1 MRDRYLFIRP
11 ILVTLALFIIVAG
24 AQPVFAQAASPSL
37 PYEEAANKD
46 LDAWRELLRTGK
58 YDELEK
64 IGDDLRA
71 NNSKYRNGRGRLWR
85 YTWAALTREHHTM
98 TEEDFKRSF
107 EWLEGWL
114 KAHPKSINARLS
126 MANVWEKYA
135 FFARGGRVAPQ
146 TAEAQLQTFAERS
159 EKASKYLDEIQEI
172 TDQVDNVYRRLRIE
186 LSKGSGEKP
195 DVNLVY
201 DGLKDDPRNLELVHG
216 MAICLLPR
224 WFGEPGELEKFADEV
239 VRRTKKSCG
248 QLQYVTA
255 AVAVKEFL
263 KSYLLDTHDFDYAR
277 LKQGF
282 RDLERLYPESREH
295 LDDEVH
301 FAFMAGDLE
310 TVYANMAKLGDH
322 PHPDSWKYTE
332 IDLGA
337 FRKRITPDMLAGD
350 QKRLL
355 LGHPQTIL
363 ALNAVAGTLAVSMNW
378 TFGVRIHEIE
388 TGKRRGWVFLE
399 EIEAESVSIHPKAGL
414 IIGGF
419 RRQPGLMLY
428 SLANGQ
434 SGGLEPSPDKIVR
447 TTFSAKGD
455 LMAVVDAKGMVVVID
470 LKTGKPSHEFP
481 AKTPRDIRG
490 VAFNGDATKVA
501 ASAVS
506 GDLWVFDLEAE
517 QQAEPRK
524 IAFAPQSLRSVAQSD
539 KHLAIGTS
547 AGEVRVLDGT
557 TFNEIAAWKS
567 DPLEVPTLAFS
578 PDGKQLAIG
587 RRSENWDTII
597 DTPLFV
603 WSFQIEKSPRALKGH
618 KLGVNRVRFADDK
631 TLLSGS
637 HDWTIRV
644 WDVP

>member
-1 MRDRYLFIRP
+1 MRGG
-11 ILVTLALFIIVAG
+11 ALFYRSILIALTFLMG
-24 AQPVFAQAASPSL
+24 NTLSSRAQEVITSL
-37 PYEEAANKD
+37 SYEEATKKD
-46 LDAWRELLRTGK
+46 LSEWRDLLRQGK
-58 YDELEK
+58 FDELEK

-71 NNSKYRNGRGRLWR
+71 KNSKYRNGRGRLWR
-85 YTWAALTREHHTM
+85 YTWTALSDDHDKM
-98 TEEDFKRSF
+98 NEEDYQRSF
-107 EWLEGWL
+107 GWLEAWL

-146 TAEAQLQTFAERS
+146 TAEAQLKMFAERS
-159 EKASKYLDEIQEI
+159 ERASKYLDEIEEI

-186 LSKGSGEKP
+186 LSKGAGEKP

-201 DGLKDDPRNLELVHG
+201 DGLKDDPKNLELVHG

-239 VRRTKKSCG
+239 VRRTKKTCG
-248 QLQYVTA
+248 QMQYVTA

-301 FAFMAGDLE
+301 FAFMADDLE

-322 PHPDSWKYTE
+322 PHPDSWRYTE
-332 IDLGA
+332 IDLGG
-337 FRKRITPDMLAGD
+337 FRKRITPEMLAGD

-355 LGHPQTIL
+355 LGHPQPIL
-363 ALNAVAGTLAVSMNW
+363 ALNAVANSTLAVSMNW
-378 TFGVRIHEIE
+378 TFGLRVHEIE
-388 TGKRRGWVFLE
+388 SGKRRGWVFLE
-399 EIEAESVSIHPKAGL
+399 EIEAESVSIHPSTGL

-434 SGGLEPSPDKIVR
+434 SGGLAPSPEKIVR
-447 TTFSAKGD
+447 TAFSAKGD
-455 LMAVVDAKGMVVVID
+455 QMAVADAKGMVVVID
-470 LKTGKPSHEFP
+470 LKTGKSSHEFP
-481 AKTPRDIRG
+481 AKAPRDIRG
-490 VAFNGDATKVA
+490 VAFNGDATKIA

-506 GDLWVFDLEAE
+506 GDLWIFDLEAE
-517 QQAEPRK
+517 QQADPHK
-524 IAFAPQSLRSVAQSD
+524 IALAPQSLRSVAQSD

-547 AGEVRVLDGT
+547 AGEVRVLDGKT
-557 TFNEIAAWKS
+557 LNEIAAWKS

-578 PDGKQLAIG
+578 PDGKKLAIG
-587 RRSENWDTII
+587 RRSDNWDTMIG
-597 DTPLFV
+597 TPLFV
-603 WSFQIEKSPRALKGH
+603 WSFQTEESPRALKGH
-618 KLGVNRVRFADDK
+618 KFGVNRVRFADDK